1 LSNNPF
7 NVQKN
12 RKDVLEQVSKSCNFR
27 TTFEKGELLSGRSI
41 ASSLRNSQQDR
52 SLFGESTSNKQQQ
65 LLLESTGLFNDSTTP
80 LAMHRQLKMQKRAQ
94 QKLLYIEPEEPEEDA
109 GGAFTANPADDIPRN
124 KLTEKLA
131 RGIQSF
137 V

>member
-1 LSNNPF
+1 
-7 NVQKN
+7 
-12 RKDVLEQVSKSCNFR
+12 
-27 TTFEKGELLSGRSI
+27 
-41 ASSLRNSQQDR
+41 
-52 SLFGESTSNKQQQ
+52 
-65 LLLESTGLFNDSTTP
+65 
-80 LAMHRQLKMQKRAQ
+80 MHRQLKMQKRAQ